1 MSGDPASGAAVTGS
15 GAAPRKRRIFTIPN
29 CISFGRLGCIPFFV
43 AAALTGHHTLAFAF
57 FVTAGVSDIFDGW
70 IARRFNQKSSLG
82 AVLDPAADKIMMF
95 SAYILYTLLSTIPH
109 RLPVWLTL
117 MIFLRDLMITLFAY
131 LLYTR
136 IHIRRFPPSIAG
148 KTSTVIQIVTLSAV
162 IAANGAL
169 AFIGLPLLPM
179 LVVLALAVTFYSG
192 LGYLRRARLMLDE
205 QMAAG

>member
-1 MSGDPASGAAVTGS
+1 M
-15 GAAPRKRRIFTIPN
+15 RIFTIPN
-29 CISFGRLGCIPFFV
+29 FISVGRLGCIPFFV
-43 AAALTGHHTLAFAF
+43 AAAVTGHHDIAFAF

-70 IARRFNQKSSLG
+70 IARRFNQKSWIG

-95 SAYILYTLLSTIPH
+95 SAYIIYTLTAAITH

-117 MIFLRDLMITLFAY
+117 TIFMRDLMITIVAY

-136 IHIRRFPPSIAG
+136 IQIRRFPPSFAG

-169 AFIGLPLLPM
+169 AFIGLPLLP
-179 LVVLALAVTFYSG
+179 LLTLLALGMTLYSG
-192 LGYLRRARLMLDE
+192 MGYMRRARLMLDE
-205 QMAAG
+205 VGTAA